1 MVLARD
7 RSPPGYFKRWVYP
20 STYSPSSTPS
30 RRCSALSARALPVA
44 AAIARRTGARIQLAL
59 VHDPIAYIPFVPGEV
74 AIPVFDQDLVQSQR
88 ERDAEVLAATV
99 THLRE
104 QGLAADGEV
113 LEGTVVEALE
123 EFSQRHAVDLTIMT
137 THGRSGPERDV
148 FGSVTESVLH
158 GTRLPVLVV
167 HPAPVPV
174 HPPAGEAE
182 PAPSAS

>member
-1 MVLARD
+1 
-7 RSPPGYFKRWVYP
+7 
-20 STYSPSSTPS
+20 
-30 RRCSALSARALPVA
+30 
-44 AAIARRTGARIQLAL
+44 
-59 VHDPIAYIPFVPGEV
+59 
-74 AIPVFDQDLVQSQR
+74 
-88 ERDAEVLAATV
+88 
-99 THLRE
+99 
-104 QGLAADGEV
+104 
-113 LEGTVVEALE
+113 
-123 EFSQRHAVDLTIMT
+123 MT